1 MNRHRAGLALLAATL
16 AACTPTAAL
25 MTPPPTVKPPAGQ
38 GEGST
43 GGVVFSAGGLGS
55 SVGYGPWR
63 VKGEG
68 FDLAYAGDG
77 VWTGTW
83 NGAAARFVGSQGR
96 LQGPGTELLIEQ
108 RDGALSMRGTWA
120 GRSVDVTVGK
130 AGLRGRLDPGGCTLE
145 LAPSGIGALSGPVGC
160 PGSAGKGATS
170 ATATAEL
177 VGEAVL
183 VPHVLLP
190 QFVMALL
197 GSLP

>member
-1 MNRHRAGLALLAATL
+1 MKRRCAGLALFAATL

-43 GGVVFSAGGLGS
+43 GGVAFSAGDLGS
-55 SVGYGPWR
+55 AVGYGPWR

-68 FDLAYAGDG
+68 IDLAYAGDG

-83 NGAAARFVGSQGR
+83 NGAAARFVASQGR

-108 RDGALSMRGTWA
+108 RDGALSMRGSWA

-145 LAPSGIGALSGPVGC
+145 LAPSGIGVLSGPAGC
-160 PGSAGKGATS
+160 PGDAGKGITS

-177 VGEAVL
+177 LGEAVL
-183 VPHVLLP
+183 VPNVLLP
-190 QFVMALL
+190 QFAIALL
-197 GSLP
+197 GTLP

>member
-1 MNRHRAGLALLAATL
+1 MKGHRAGLVLLAATL

-43 GGVVFSAGGLGS
+43 GGVAFSAGGLGS

-68 FDLAYAGDG
+68 IDLAYAGDG

-83 NGAAARFVGSQGR
+83 NGAAARFVASQGR

-108 RDGALSMRGTWA
+108 RDGALSMRGSWA

-145 LAPSGIGALSGPVGC
+145 LAPSGIGVLSGPAGC
-160 PGSAGKGATS
+160 PGDAGKGITS

-177 VGEAVL
+177 LGEAVL
-183 VPHVLLP
+183 VPNVLLP
-190 QFVMALL
+190 QFAIALL
-197 GSLP
+197 GTLP

>member
-1 MNRHRAGLALLAATL
+1 
-16 AACTPTAAL
+16 

-38 GEGST
+38 
-43 GGVVFSAGGLGS
+43 
-55 SVGYGPWR
+55 
-63 VKGEG
+63 GEG

-145 LAPSGIGALSGPVGC
+145 LAPSGIGVLSGPVGC
-160 PGSAGKGATS
+160 PGLGGKGVAS
-170 ATATAEL
+170 AAATAEL
-177 VGEAVL
+177 LGEAVL
-183 VPHVLLP
+183 VPNVLLP
-190 QFVMALL
+190 QFAIALL
-197 GSLP
+197 GTLP